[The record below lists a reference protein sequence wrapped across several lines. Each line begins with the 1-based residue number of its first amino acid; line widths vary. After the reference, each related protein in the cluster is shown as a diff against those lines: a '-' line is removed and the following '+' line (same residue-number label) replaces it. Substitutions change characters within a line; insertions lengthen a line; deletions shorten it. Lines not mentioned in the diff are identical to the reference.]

1 MDFESFEEIRLSAD
15 GSKSIPPPPPS
26 SSSLRLCR
34 ICHEEEE
41 QDTTTMETP
50 CACSGTLKFA
60 HRGCVQRWCD
70 RKGSTICE
78 ICLKVRTLK

>member
-1 MDFESFEEIRLSAD
+1 MEFESFEESRLSAD
-15 GSKSIPPPPPS
+15 GSKSIPPLPS

-50 CACSGTLKFA
+50 CACSGTLK
-60 HRGCVQRWCD
+60 V
-70 RKGSTICE
+70 I
-78 ICLKVRTLK
+78 RTPSNSVKYIIWN